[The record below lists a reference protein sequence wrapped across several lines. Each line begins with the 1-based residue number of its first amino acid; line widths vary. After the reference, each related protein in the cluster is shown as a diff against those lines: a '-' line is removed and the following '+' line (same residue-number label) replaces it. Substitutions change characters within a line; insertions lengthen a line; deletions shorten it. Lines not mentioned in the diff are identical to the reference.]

1 MMKFLLFS
9 NFAFQLSDFMD
20 LVPHIPHLHGLE
32 IQLLK
37 MHIDRE
43 PVPFDGQQMNGNAFY
58 PAENYDRL
66 SASINGLTNGYGHAR
81 PSTYV

>member
-1 MMKFLLFS
+1 
-9 NFAFQLSDFMD
+9 MD

-32 IQLLK
+32 IQFQK

-43 PVPFDGQQMNGNAFY
+43 PQDGPAVNGNAFS
-58 PAENYDRL
+58 ENHDSV
-66 SASINGLTNGYGHAR
+66 SALVNGLTNGYGHGR